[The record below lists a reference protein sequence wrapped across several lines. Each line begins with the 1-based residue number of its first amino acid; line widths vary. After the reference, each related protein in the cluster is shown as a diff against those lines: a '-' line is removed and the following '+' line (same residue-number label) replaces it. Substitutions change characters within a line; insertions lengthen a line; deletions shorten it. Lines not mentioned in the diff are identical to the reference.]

1 METVKYIT
9 SILTFYLKGEIS
21 ADANFIKF
29 KEPNTILGLIP
40 LGAKKES
47 IPINQISSTQTNFKL
62 KIGKLLI
69 GIFILILGFTL
80 FEDSSTI
87 PVALIFLIFA
97 FNTVMDAFEIDLNVN
112 MTSGDRKTIDFFIFD
127 KQKAEAAE
135 RGINNL
141 IANRLNDTNTR
152 QQTDRIIDA
161 INNN

>member
-1 METVKYIT
+1 M
-9 SILTFYLKGEIS
+9 KGEIS

-47 IPINQISSTQTNFKL
+47 VPINQISSTQTNFKL
-62 KIGKLLI
+62 KFGKLLL
-69 GIFILILGFTL
+69 GIIFAVLGFTL
-80 FEDSSTI
+80 FNDSSTI
-87 PVALIFLIFA
+87 PVAIILLIVA
-97 FNTVMDAFEIDLNVN
+97 FNTVMDAFEIDLNVI
-112 MTSGDRKTIDFFIFD
+112 MTSGSKKSIDFFLFD

-152 QQTDRIIDA
+152 QQTDRIVDA
-161 INNN
+161 INNK